1 MKKSAA
7 TQTERRPRAITILR
21 AAVRKVMKESLLR
34 DLPFYVL
41 RNGRVVRLSNR
52 ELRAALRPKKRKR

>member
-1 MKKSAA
+1 MRKKG
-7 TQTERRPRAITILR
+7 TEQTERRPRAITILR

-41 RNGRVVRLSNR
+41 RNGRVVRLSNH
-52 ELRAALRPKKRKR
+52 ELRAALRPKRRKK